1 MLAQILFRYGWLT
14 GLRGL
19 FWIAFGVCILARPAP
34 SLLLLARPGIGIA
47 ALLAMTATCA
57 IAFGVILLVLAFRA
71 RGFEER
77 LERTLTGTICG

>member
-1 MLAQILFRYGWLT
+1 MSRMRSAV
-14 GLRGL
+14 
-19 FWIAFGVCILARPAP
+19 AFGV
-34 SLLLLARPGIGIA
+34 LLLARPGIGIA
-47 ALLAMTATCA
+47 ALLAMTATYA